1 VNIQFKSS
9 ACHTRLIIQ
18 NTGNVR
24 KSKPP
29 NDVSFGLSYV
39 FPHRGCV
46 EVHLVGDE
54 DGVITA
60 DVEIEVGA
68 ACTIDKMGGAVC
80 FRVGAMTI
88 VVAVIIS
95 MSIVASI

>member
-1 VNIQFKSS
+1 M
-9 ACHTRLIIQ
+9 
-18 NTGNVR
+18 R

-29 NDVSFGLSYV
+29 NDISFGLSYV
-39 FPHRGCV
+39 FPHRGGV

-68 ACTIDKMGGAVC
+68 ACIIDEMGGAVC

-88 VVAVIIS
+88 VVAVFVPLIRIG
-95 MSIVASI
+95 I

>member
-1 VNIQFKSS
+1 
-9 ACHTRLIIQ
+9 
-18 NTGNVR
+18 VR

-95 MSIVASI
+95 MSIIASI